1 MLPYRRNSVT
11 ICRGEGAIGVNDCYM
26 GVPMRGQTKPE
37 WFRSALPTV
46 SWTLVCLLAMSL
58 VVSILVA
65 GT

>member
-1 MLPYRRNSVT
+1 MLSYRRNFVT
-11 ICRGEGAIGVNDCYM
+11 MSLGEAATGVNDCYM
-26 GVPMRGQTKPE
+26 GVLMRGQTKPE

>member
-1 MLPYRRNSVT
+1 
-11 ICRGEGAIGVNDCYM
+11 
-26 GVPMRGQTKPE
+26 MRGQTKPE
-37 WFRSALPTV
+37 WLRSALPTV